1 MFTNQ
6 TLQIDLGKKK
16 GGKGAKKKTPKKT
29 SRKTPLK
36 KTSPVKKTPVKR
48 VRRNLSFDNKEK
60 PKKDMKTV
68 FNKTPSK
75 KTPRKGDFSVLVPET
90 PDKGNPRRRKS
101 DGVQIVKE
109 SPNVDVIK
117 QKLRRKTTFYSESEV
132 SRSVKAAEENREVQE
147 LQNFNPLAKV
157 PMKRLFQYTEDNEI
171 TIKSPFKVPIFASPT
186 RERRR
191 SNSSTTAV
199 IGIASRSLDF
209 QSPCKTSQSP
219 IATLPSLHLES
230 HSIERKPV
238 KEMGRRSLDFK
249 SPRKSSV
256 SQELSSPT
264 AKKLAVTSSPT
275 SSHQTR
281 QRRSS
286 TKEINV
292 LMADSPLRALEAS
305 ESEFTTPESRQRTR
319 VARFG
324 IGKHLL
330 IKLLTI

>member
-1 MFTNQ
+1 MIFPYRKATKRPQVFTNQ

-36 KTSPVKKTPVKR
+36 KISPVKKTPVKR

-132 SRSVKAAEENREVQE
+132 SRSVKAAEEKVQE

-171 TIKSPFKVPIFASPT
+171 TIKSPFK
-186 RERRR
+186 
-191 SNSSTTAV
+191 
-199 IGIASRSLDF
+199 F
-209 QSPCKTSQSP
+209 QFLHLRYAKEGEAILAPQ
-219 IATLPSLHLES
+219 PSLAL
-230 HSIERKPV
+230 PV
-238 KEMGRRSLDFK
+238 EVWIFK
-249 SPRKSSV
+249 
-256 SQELSSPT
+256 
-264 AKKLAVTSSPT
+264 
-275 SSHQTR
+275 
-281 QRRSS
+281 
-286 TKEINV
+286 V
-292 LMADSPLRALEAS
+292 L
-305 ESEFTTPESRQRTR
+305 
-319 VARFG
+319 V
-324 IGKHLL
+324 KHHNRP
-330 IKLLTI
+330 

>member
-1 MFTNQ
+1 
-6 TLQIDLGKKK
+6 
-16 GGKGAKKKTPKKT
+16 
-29 SRKTPLK
+29 
-36 KTSPVKKTPVKR
+36 
-48 VRRNLSFDNKEK
+48 
-60 PKKDMKTV
+60 MKTV

-199 IGIASRSLDF
+199 IGLASRSLDF

-219 IATLPSLHLES
+219 ITTLPSLHLES

-264 AKKLAVTSSPT
+264 AKKLSSPT

-292 LMADSPLRALEAS
+292 LMADSPLRTLEAS